1 MEVIPVKVTI
11 STPDVHDQHMR
22 GPADRHL
29 VSVTVDLVIFTMRRD
44 DLHVLLITRA
54 TEPFRGLP
62 ALPGGYVRESE
73 PLDQAA
79 LRKLGQETGV
89 DGTRLHLEQLRTY
102 GAPGR
107 DPRGRVITV
116 AYLALG
122 PNLADPPPEVPTQ
135 DAHWAPVREVLDGRR
150 GGLAFDH
157 SAILREALEK
167 ARSQLEYT
175 TVATAFC
182 AEPFSVADLRRIY
195 ESAWGLALDPSN
207 FRRKVTRAENFI
219 EPTGEFRGSEVG
231 RPAALY
237 RRGTAQLLYPPIL
250 RSGAVARAQ
259 FTSSTLR

>member
-1 MEVIPVKVTI
+1 MIQVKVTI
-11 STPDVHDQHMR
+11 TGPDVHDHQMHR
-22 GPADRHL
+22 PAGGDL

-44 DLHVLLITRA
+44 ELHVLLITRA
-54 TEPFRGLP
+54 TEPFLGLS
-62 ALPGGYVRESE
+62 ALPGGYVREGE

-79 LRKLGQETGV
+79 LRKLGEETGV
-89 DGTRLHLEQLRTY
+89 DGARLHLEQVRTY
-102 GAPGR
+102 GDPDR

-122 PNLADPPPEVPTQ
+122 PNLADPEPDVPTQ
-135 DAHWAPVREVLDGRR
+135 DAHWAPVQEVLEGRVQ
-150 GGLAFDH
+150 LAFDH

-175 TVATAFC
+175 TVAAAFC

-195 ESAWGLALDPSN
+195 ESAWGLTLDPSN

-219 EPTGEFRGSEVG
+219 EPTGDFRGSEVG

>member
-1 MEVIPVKVTI
+1 MTI
-11 STPDVHDQHMR
+11 TGPDVHDQHMHR
-22 GPADRHL
+22 PAGEHL

-44 DLHVLLITRA
+44 ELHVLLITRA
-54 TEPFRGLP
+54 TKPFLGLP
-62 ALPGGYVRESE
+62 ALPGGYVREGE

-79 LRKLGQETGV
+79 LRKLDQETGV
-89 DGTRLHLEQLRTY
+89 DGAKLHLEQLRTY
-102 GAPGR
+102 GDPDR

-122 PNLADPPPEVPTQ
+122 PNLADPEPEVPTQ
-135 DAHWAPVREVLDGRR
+135 DAHWAPVQEVLEGRVR
-150 GGLAFDH
+150 LAFDH

-175 TVATAFC
+175 TVAAAFC
-182 AEPFSVADLRRIY
+182 TEPFSVADLRRIY
-195 ESAWGLALDPSN
+195 ESAWGLPLDPSN

-219 EPTGEFRGSEVG
+219 EPVGEYRSSEVG

-259 FTSSTLR
+259 FTSGSLR